1 MTWLQ
6 IIGHQELANG
16 GLLVIVISLSWNAF
30 FQVLKDPRYF
40 WNLFNKG
47 YNYRFSVLKPWRHD
61 STSEVTWRLVK
72 LHSVVEHWE
81 NRCINLWIWNN
92 PSHIVSTARQSK
104 KRWPLQACCIAVHWG
119 KNNVSAGLAHTN
131 SSSTNFITHKHL
143 SFETC
148 SFFCHVWRNMEWERV
163 GAAHLCFSQSRMY
176 SDLESAWTWFAE
188 GSADVTGLIYSQPHY
203 RMLA

>member
-1 MTWLQ
+1 M
-6 IIGHQELANG
+6 H
-16 GLLVIVISLSWNAF
+16 SSKY
-30 FQVLKDPRYF
+30 LKIPETS
-40 WNLFNKG
+40 G
-47 YNYRFSVLKPWRHD
+47 TFSIKATIKDSVVLKPWRHD

-92 PSHIVSTARQSK
+92 PSHIVSTARRSK

-148 SFFCHVWRNMEWERV
+148 SSWPDPACGVCFFCHVWRNMGWERAGGGGCTLV
-163 GAAHLCFSQSRMY
+163 FFS
-176 SDLESAWTWFAE
+176 EPN
-188 GSADVTGLIYSQPHY
+188 V
-203 RMLA
+203 